1 MGEAK
6 RRGTFEQRVASAL
19 EKSQM
24 TMSTRAMR
32 SQIELQEH
40 MQRLEA
46 RRAQIEMHMGPMDK
60 LHAQQSQVLR
70 QAADKLKQMEGVQIV
85 AETNEAVV
93 VTIASPESLGTVIEH
108 EAITPSELTTETNNL
123 NVASQGGFRVGEM
136 AVIVTNSAPELT
148 SQIDNSHFDDLS
160 PIVHESKS

>member
-19 EKSQM
+19 EKSQT

-70 QAADKLKQMEGVQIV
+70 EAADKLKQMEGVQIV

-93 VTIASPESLGTVIEH
+93 VSIASDASLGSQVIDV
-108 EAITPSELTTETNNL
+108 APTE
-123 NVASQGGFRVGEM
+123 
-136 AVIVTNSAPELT
+136 VIVETDDTTA
-148 SQIDNSHFDDLS
+148 HFDDITPLN
-160 PIVHESKS
+160 HESTV

>member
-19 EKSQM
+19 EKSQT

-70 QAADKLKQMEGVQIV
+70 EAADKLKQMEGVQIV

-93 VTIASPESLGTVIEH
+93 VSIASDASLGSQVIDVV
-108 EAITPSELTTETNNL
+108 PTE
-123 NVASQGGFRVGEM
+123 
-136 AVIVTNSAPELT
+136 VIVETDDTTA
-148 SQIDNSHFDDLS
+148 HFDDITPLN
-160 PIVHESKS
+160 HEPTV